1 MFEQFHKLYT
11 FSCIGCTSVQSGA
24 FWIIC
29 QLYPPARV
37 AWNHGISH
45 PSDWQVSIN
54 PISIFEEYFIGYVW
68 RWHLGYCHEDYLP
81 TSRGFHTFNGFLN
94 GFTDH
99 YLYTSQGQK
108 TARYIYIQIYQFSHN
123 DVRKLQR
130 EDSQWAMIFGMAK
143 KLISKLKANIQ
154 Q

>member
-11 FSCIGCTSVQSGA
+11 FSCIGCASVQSGA

-94 GFTDH
+94 GWNDY
-99 YLYTSQGQK
+99 YLHTSQGQN
-108 TARYIYIQIYQFSHN
+108 TACCKKYFFSIMMLEN
-123 DVRKLQR
+123 CSWRFSRGLWFLQWQR
-130 EDSQWAMIFGMAK
+130 SW
-143 KLISKLKANIQ
+143 SPS
-154 Q
+154 